1 MEKITGFVSSNSSI
15 RGGLATGVTVN
26 GVTCSISITPSI
38 DVSDQLDVTASVQ
51 DAISITGVVGYPIN
65 VIVPEYPQY
74 EGDYEVTP
82 AKRDLVLETK
92 EKLMVDDITVH
103 PTPASEVS
111 NVYGTTF
118 TIG

>member
-15 RGGLATGVTVN
+15 RGNLATGVTVN

-38 DVSDQLDVTASVQ
+38 DVSDQLDVTASIQ

-65 VIVPEYPQY
+65 VIVPEYPEY
-74 EGDYEVTP
+74 DGDYEVTP

-92 EKLMVDDITVH
+92 EKLMVNDVTVH